1 MRTLLSV
8 LASLVAILA
17 CGALGTAAGLGMRAW
32 LALDGTAGALVALFI
47 AMIAA
52 TAAWALGMAVL
63 RAARILR

>member
-17 CGALGTAAGLGMRAW
+17 CGALGAAAGVALRGW
-32 LALDGTAGALVALFI
+32 LALDGVTGALVALFV
-47 AMIAA
+47 AMIVA

>member
-17 CGALGTAAGLGMRAW
+17 CGAL
-32 LALDGTAGALVALFI
+32 VALFV
-47 AMIAA
+47 AMIVA

>member
-8 LASLVAILA
+8 LTSVVAILA
-17 CGALGTAAGLGMRAW
+17 CGAIGTAAGLGLRAW
-32 LALDGTAGALVALFI
+32 LALDGIAGALAALFV
-47 AMIAA
+47 AMIVA